1 MHANTMRI
9 HTVHVPLLTGY
20 KFSGYK
26 IKATVRFYV
35 FNVKPLLIGTDG
47 SGQNV
52 IMYYM

>member
-20 KFSGYK
+20 QFSEYK

-35 FNVKPLLIGTDG
+35 FNVKPLLIATDG
-47 SGQNV
+47 SGENV
-52 IMYYM
+52 IMY